1 MPNGPSLSLAELEQ
15 RIAIARDN
23 IRQLIEQAAAQSG
36 AEDEDRNADRIAQ
49 QQEELDRLVK
59 QRDQAAEEITD
70 RPRMLRTAV
79 PLALLL
85 LLARSFAA
93 PPAAAE
99 PSFDC
104 RTARTARE
112 LATCADARIAAA
124 DRELAAAWQNAIAGL
139 DPATVKALRAD
150 QKQFLEDLDSG
161 FEGEVWGKQSPPE
174 GRELRAQIARLRR
187 GGDVDALADLEA
199 QLRERIAFL
208 RNLSPAASYA
218 GLWKNH
224 DSELWLAADGG
235 EAHYRATFGTTTFGW
250 AKYHCHFT
258 AGFAPPTRASP
269 PRPRTTPTRRWTK
282 IPRVRCA

>member
-1 MPNGPSLSLAELEQ
+1 
-15 RIAIARDN
+15 
-23 IRQLIEQAAAQSG
+23 
-36 AEDEDRNADRIAQ
+36 
-49 QQEELDRLVK
+49 
-59 QRDQAAEEITD
+59 
-70 RPRMLRTAV
+70 MLRTAV

-85 LLARSFAA
+85 LLARSLAA

-124 DRELAAAWQNAIAGL
+124 DRELAAAWQNAIAGP

-150 QKQFLEDLDSG
+150 QKKFLEDLDSG

-174 GRELRAQIARLRR
+174 GKELRAQIARLRR
-187 GGDVDALADLEA
+187 GGDFDVLADLEA
-199 QLRERIAFL
+199 QLRERLAFL
-208 RNLSPAASYA
+208 RNLTPATSYA

-224 DSELWLAADGG
+224 DSELWLAAAGG

-258 AGFAPPTRASP
+258 AAFAAADKGFAAAAAHNTDPEGGRGYREQAAHGAFRSHARLDRGDPGQCGRDEAPAHLPARRRLCRSAVSH
-269 PRPRTTPTRRWTK
+269 RPQP
-282 IPRVRCA
+282 

>member
-1 MPNGPSLSLAELEQ
+1 
-15 RIAIARDN
+15 
-23 IRQLIEQAAAQSG
+23 
-36 AEDEDRNADRIAQ
+36 
-49 QQEELDRLVK
+49 
-59 QRDQAAEEITD
+59 
-70 RPRMLRTAV
+70 MLRTAV

-150 QKQFLEDLDSG
+150 QKKFLEDLDSG

-174 GRELRAQIARLRR
+174 GKELRAQIARLRC
-187 GGDVDALADLEA
+187 GGDFDALADLEA
-199 QLRERIAFL
+199 QLRERLAFL

-224 DSELWLAADGG
+224 DSELWLAAAGG

-258 AGFAPPTRASP
+258 AAFAAADKGFAATAAHNTDPEVEEDTASTLRMTRSGAMLVLTEEIP
-269 PRPRTTPTRRWTK
+269 DNAGEAKLPRICSRGGDFADPLFHTGLKPGEAYRLKPED
-282 IPRVRCA
+282 

>member
-1 MPNGPSLSLAELEQ
+1 
-15 RIAIARDN
+15 
-23 IRQLIEQAAAQSG
+23 
-36 AEDEDRNADRIAQ
+36 
-49 QQEELDRLVK
+49 
-59 QRDQAAEEITD
+59 
-70 RPRMLRTAV
+70 MLRTAV

-150 QKQFLEDLDSG
+150 QKKFLEDLDSG

-174 GRELRAQIARLRR
+174 GKELRAQIARLRR
-187 GGDVDALADLEA
+187 GGDFDALADLEA
-199 QLRERIAFL
+199 QLRERLAFL

-224 DSELWLAADGG
+224 DSELWLAAAGG

-258 AGFAPPTRASP
+258 AEFAAADKGFAAAVAHNTDPEVDEDTASTLRMTRSGAMLLLNEEIP
-269 PRPRTTPTRRWTK
+269 DNADEAKLPRICPRGGDFADPLFHTGLKPGEVHRLK
-282 IPRVRCA
+282 PED